1 MTKKRAAL
9 IVLIL
14 GFALTTACAADRNM
28 EQERQD
34 DYALPYNYAGR
45 IKSHISYLRSIFS
58 AETTMNEIKSVSKGY
73 SFSFD
78 NSSVYEYLTSDMTSI
93 LDKTNDEM
101 SSEAGKSVELLT
113 KVTGTLLEIT
123 RSGSF
128 ENNWTDIEKDEINN
142 LLTKMDP
149 QTSVSS
155 TTDLTLYNLFQNAQ
169 GVVNNSSI
177 LTVNSYLK
185 DINENLQFIYQK
197 LSDILHG

>member
-1 MTKKRAAL
+1 MKKIRMLL
-9 IVLIL
+9 IASLFGLAVM
-14 GFALTTACAADRNM
+14 TACSADRNM
-28 EQERQD
+28 EQDREE
-34 DYALPYNYAGR
+34 DYALPYHYAGI
-45 IKSHISYLRSIFS
+45 IKSHLTYLRFVFS
-58 AETTMNEIKSVSKGY
+58 ADITMNEMKSVSKGY

-78 NSSVYEYLTSDMTSI
+78 NSSVYEYLTPDLTNI

-101 SSEAGKSVELLT
+101 SSEAGKTMDLLT

-128 ENNWTDIEKDEINN
+128 ENYWTDIEKDEINN

-149 QTSVSS
+149 QTSASS

-185 DINENLQFIYQK
+185 DINENLQVIYQK
-197 LSDILHG
+197 LSDILYE